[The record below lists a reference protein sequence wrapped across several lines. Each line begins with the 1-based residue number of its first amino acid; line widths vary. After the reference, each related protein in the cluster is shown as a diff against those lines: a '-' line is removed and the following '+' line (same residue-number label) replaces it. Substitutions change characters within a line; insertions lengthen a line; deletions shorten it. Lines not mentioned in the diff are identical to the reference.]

1 MTRIEPQ
8 LDFGHLERACYG
20 TRVNALAERWP
31 KLDGLA
37 RVQLASLPTPIEPL
51 ARISERVDSEVWVKR
66 DDLTAARYGGNKVRK
81 LEYLLGAAKAQRVNT
96 LITTGAVGSHHVFA
110 TALYGRELGFETYA
124 ALTPQPY
131 QRHVEELL
139 RADLVVGAHLYP
151 AESLAEAAKIMLELS
166 VRLRFWGRRP
176 QLVPLGGSNV
186 QGTLAFVNAGLE
198 LAQQIDAGAC
208 PDIDA
213 LYVATG
219 SAATVSG
226 LALGLAAG
234 GIKTH
239 VVGVRALR
247 GLSSGRLHIEHLIK
261 QADHVL
267 RTLEP
272 RFPDVAL
279 RAFAS
284 ISLDDDELGPGYGLS
299 TPASL
304 AAREFAASEG
314 LVLDETYT
322 SKALAAL
329 LRDARG
335 VRRGQRLLYWH
346 TLSSASLEP
355 FLVDAPE
362 APERFVKL
370 MTLG

>member
-1 MTRIEPQ
+1 M
-8 LDFGHLERACYG
+8 ACYG

-31 KLDGLA
+31 ELERLGRVHLA
-37 RVQLASLPTPIEPL
+37 TLPTPIESL

-81 LEYLLGAAKAQRVNT
+81 LEYLLAEAKARGANT

-124 ALTPQPY
+124 VLTPQPY

-139 RADLVVGAHLYP
+139 RADLMVGAHLYP
-151 AESLAEAAKIMLELS
+151 AQNLIEAARRMLELA
-166 VRLRFWGRRP
+166 VRLRFWGRKP

-186 QGTLAFVNAGLE
+186 YGTIAYVNAGLE
-198 LAQQIDAGAC
+198 LAQQIDAGLC

-213 LYVATG
+213 VYVATG

-234 GIKTH
+234 GVKTQ
-239 VVGVRALR
+239 VIGVRVLDRLTAN
-247 GLSSGRLHIEHLIK
+247 RLHIGHLIK
-261 QADHVL
+261 QADNLL
-267 RTLEP
+267 RKLEP
-272 RFPDVAL
+272 RFPEVAA
-279 RAFAS
+279 RALAS
-284 ISLDDDELGPGYGLS
+284 IELDDGELGAGYGLS
-299 TPASL
+299 TPASQ
-304 AAREFAASEG
+304 AALEFAASEG

-322 SKALAAL
+322 SKTLAAL

-335 VRRGQRLLYWH
+335 PRRGQKLLYWH

-355 FLVDAPE
+355 FLLDAPE

-370 MTLG
+370 MTIA